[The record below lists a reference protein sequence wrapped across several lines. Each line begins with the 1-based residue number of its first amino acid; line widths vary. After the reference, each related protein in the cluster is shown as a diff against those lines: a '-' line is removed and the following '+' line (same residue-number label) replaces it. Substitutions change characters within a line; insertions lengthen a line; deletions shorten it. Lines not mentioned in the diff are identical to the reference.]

1 VNGHG
6 GNSDD
11 FGISGLID
19 FSSNINPF
27 GPPDYAFSAAREAL
41 ARIDRYPDAKQ
52 TGIRRSFS
60 AWLGVGAE
68 NLVFGNGAGDL
79 LPAIFAALAPS
90 RVIVTYPT
98 FSEYEF
104 RARAIG
110 LPVLG
115 VPSNPA
121 RWFGFDIGGVEK
133 ILSRGDL
140 LVICQPNNPTGA
152 AWKAEEI
159 SRVAEA
165 CRAVGGYLLADEC
178 FINLSHPRLPSC
190 IPLTERRNAVVLRAV
205 TKDFSAPGLRVGFTV
220 SHPDVARKIR
230 ENLQT
235 WPLNCVGEA
244 FAVACAGNPE
254 PFLGNSARGI
264 AALREK
270 LFRGLSDLGF
280 VPNPGHAN
288 FLLVRSDRE
297 SAERIFER
305 ALKRSVL
312 IRKCENFPTLDG
324 RYFRTAVK
332 LGRDNALL
340 LECAA
345 KTGAGKTT
353 GLRPVPPQEDWSP

>member
-6 GNSDD
+6 GNAYD
-11 FGISGLID
+11 FAISGLID

-27 GPPDYAFSAAREAL
+27 GPPDYALSAAGEAL
-41 ARIDRYPDAKQ
+41 ARINRYPDARQ

-60 AWLGVGAE
+60 AWLGVDAE
-68 NLVFGNGAGDL
+68 KLAFGNGASDL
-79 LPAIFAALAPS
+79 IPAIFAALAPS
-90 RVIVTYPT
+90 RVIVTHPT
-98 FSEYEF
+98 FAEYEF
-104 RARAIG
+104 RARSAG

-115 VPSNPA
+115 IPSDPL
-121 RWFGFDIGGVEK
+121 RGFGFDIDGIEK

-140 LVICQPNNPTGA
+140 LVICQPNNPTGS
-152 AWKAEEI
+152 AWSSEEI
-159 SRVAEA
+159 SRAAEV

-190 IPLTERRNAVVLRAV
+190 IPLTERRNAVVLRAI

-220 SHPDVARKIR
+220 SHPDIARAIR

-244 FAVACAGNPE
+244 FAAACAGNPE
-254 PFLGNSARGI
+254 PFLGTSAIEI

-270 LFRGLSDLGF
+270 LFQDLRGLGF

-288 FLLVRSDRE
+288 FLLVRSERE

-324 RYFRTAVK
+324 RYFRVAVK

-340 LECAA
+340 LSTLASIA
-345 KTGAGKTT
+345 
-353 GLRPVPPQEDWSP
+353 DN